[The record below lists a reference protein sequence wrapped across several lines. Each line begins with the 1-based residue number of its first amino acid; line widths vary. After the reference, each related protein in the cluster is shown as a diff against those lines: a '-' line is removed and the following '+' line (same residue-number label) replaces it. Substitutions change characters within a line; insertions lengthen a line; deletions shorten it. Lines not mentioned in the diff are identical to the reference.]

1 MGFLSGLL
9 GGSTKTKIKRKI
21 PKPTKEEQDLLKRLI
36 DITNQPITHN
46 PNFIAQLENP
56 YQALNS
62 PIGLR
67 LMDIILSGY
76 SMPPGLNRL
85 MRFGATAGYNLPSS
99 TFRYG
104 YAPRQKRMRK
114 LRPMNIWEAIA
125 NYGLEEEN
133 YGI

>member
-1 MGFLSGLL
+1 MGFLSGLF
-9 GGSTKTKIKRKI
+9 GGSTKTKVKREI
-21 PKPTKEEQDLLKRLI
+21 PKPTKEEQNLLKRLI

-76 SMPPGLNRL
+76 SMPPGFNRL

-104 YAPRQKRMRK
+104 YIPRQRRMRK
-114 LRPMNIWEAIA
+114 PRSMNIWEAIA
-125 NYGLEEEN
+125 NYGLEGED